1 MTMKKTNDNKE
12 NKLRCRK
19 QMTMKKTNDYEEN
32 KLQ

>member
-1 MTMKKTNDNKE
+1 MKKTNDNKE